1 MEKDMRGRKAQPI
14 PGLAEHD
21 FAKLAK
27 TEKNARQRIRF
38 LAFAHIVEGKSFSE
52 TARIVKV
59 FPRTVITWVSKFRKN
74 GINALK
80 EQSGRGRKRRIE
92 KKDEEAIGNVVE
104 EMQSKREGGRIRGSD
119 VHKIIEARYGVNLSN
134 GSLYRVL
141 HRAGLSWIT
150 GRSQH
155 PKADIGMQEDFKKTL
170 RKKCNK

>member
-1 MEKDMRGRKAQPI
+1 MEKNMRGRKAQPI

-38 LAFAHIVEGKSFSE
+38 LAFAHIVEGKSFSQA
-52 TARIVKV
+52 ARIVKV
-59 FPRTVITWVSKFRKN
+59 FPRTVINWVSSFRKD

-92 KKDEEAIGNVVE
+92 EKDEAVIGNMVE
-104 EMQSKREGGRIRGSD
+104 ELQDKREGGRIRGSD
-119 VHKIIEARYGVNLSN
+119 VREIIKARYGVNLSN

-155 PKADIGMQEDFKKTL
+155 PKADIGMQENFKKNL
-170 RKKCNK
+170 KKKCEK

>member
-1 MEKDMRGRKAQPI
+1 MRGRKAQPI
-14 PGLAEHD
+14 PGLTEYD

-38 LAFAHIVEGKSFSE
+38 LAFAHIAEGKSLSE
-52 TARIVKV
+52 AARIIKV
-59 FPRTVITWVSKFRKN
+59 FPRTVISWVSKFRKN
-74 GINALK
+74 GMNALK
-80 EQSGRGRKRRIE
+80 EQSGRGRKRRIQE
-92 KKDEEAIGNVVE
+92 KDEAAIGSAVE

-119 VHKIIEARYGVNLSN
+119 VREIIEARYGVNLSN

-155 PKADIGMQEDFKKTL
+155 PKADVGMQEDFKKTL
-170 RKKCNK
+170 KKKYEK

>member
-1 MEKDMRGRKAQPI
+1 MRGRKAQPI
-14 PGLAEHD
+14 PGLAEHA

-38 LAFAHIVEGKSFSE
+38 LAFAHIAEGKSLSE
-52 TARIVKV
+52 TARIIKV
-59 FPRTVITWVSKFRKN
+59 FPRTVINWVSKFRKD

-92 KKDEEAIGNVVE
+92 EKDEAAIGNLVE
-104 EMQSKREGGRIRGSD
+104 EMQNKREGGRIRGGD
-119 VHKIIEARYGVNLSN
+119 VHKMIEARYGVNLSN

-155 PKADIGMQEDFKKTL
+155 PKANIGMQEDFKKTL
-170 RKKCNK
+170 KKKCKK